1 MCRLD
6 AEEALIKTAL
16 NVDDDGRWVFINNDP
31 AVYEILKKRSNPY
44 KVITLMGAR
53 PEVAAVK
60 P

>member
-1 MCRLD
+1 L
-6 AEEALIKTAL
+6 K
-16 NVDDDGRWVFINNDP
+16 VDDDGGWVFINRDP